1 MSINLDPTSPLTPS
15 ELVLLNSEPFTGKAN
30 VNIEDLLNGKAK
42 NLAKPLGEAILTAA
56 FLAGEN
62 VGAIRLEVEKGKKLF
77 MFSSTKLLVVS
88 NNSAVAWPTGSLES
102 TISSA
107 RKNRPEVHEVVH
119 DWLGRDNDDPWGL
132 VIDKVRDGLAG
143 RQLLDITKEKVLM
156 VLSTKH
162 YELPESTGA
171 LAAQQ
176 PTGPIQQLL
185 SECKQT
191 RPELWTLLLSQV
203 QKGVNR
209 RVPPKDSSDE

>member
-1 MSINLDPTSPLTPS
+1 M
-15 ELVLLNSEPFTGKAN
+15 
-30 VNIEDLLNGKAK
+30 
-42 NLAKPLGEAILTAA
+42 
-56 FLAGEN
+56 
-62 VGAIRLEVEKGKKLF
+62 EKGKKLF
-77 MFSSTKLLVVS
+77 MFSTTRLLVVS
-88 NNSAVAWPTGSLES
+88 SNSTVAWPAGSLES

-162 YELPESTGA
+162 YELSETTVA

-176 PTGPIQQLL
+176 PTEPLQQLL
-185 SECKQT
+185 SECNKT
-191 RPELWTLLLSQV
+191 RTELWTLLLSQV
-203 QKGVNR
+203 QKGVSR
-209 RVPPKDSSDE
+209 RLPPKDSDE

>member
-1 MSINLDPTSPLTPS
+1 MAS
-15 ELVLLNSEPFTGKAN
+15 
-30 VNIEDLLNGKAK
+30 
-42 NLAKPLGEAILTAA
+42 
-56 FLAGEN
+56 EN
-62 VGAIRLEVEKGKKLF
+62 VGAVRLEVEKGKKLF

-88 NNSAVAWPTGSLES
+88 NNSAVAWPAGSLES

-119 DWLGRDNDDPWGL
+119 DWLGRDDDDPWGL

-162 YELPESTGA
+162 YELPERTGA

-191 RPELWTLLLSQV
+191 RP
-203 QKGVNR
+203 
-209 RVPPKDSSDE
+209 DSGRFC